1 MRLLS
6 NFLCSLVEQ
15 KRLDLEKKKKLKDFD
30 SKQKDWNSTSQSEMC
45 SSLV

>member
-15 KRLDLEKKKKLKDFD
+15 KRLDLEKKKLKDFD